1 MRILFYLI
9 VGAIPGFIFGG
20 PLGVLIGL
28 IGGLLLYVID
38 QLNALNEKLDL
49 LRKDIEKTEKQ

>member
-1 MRILFYLI
+1 MRVLFYLI
-9 VGAIPGFIFGG
+9 IGMIPGFIFGG

-38 QLNALNEKLDL
+38 QLNAINEKLDL
-49 LRKDIEKTEKQ
+49 LRKDIEKTEKR

>member
-1 MRILFYLI
+1 MRILFYLTAG
-9 VGAIPGFIFGG
+9 VIPGFIFGG

-38 QLNALNEKLDL
+38 QLNEISEKLDL
-49 LRKDIEKTEKQ
+49 LRKETEKTEK